1 MKYKNKIESMINSL
15 LYAEI
20 ILTFIIGIYFL
31 YEKNYILSIAWFA
44 AAVIFIILP
53 QYSVSFLIGKHCNRL
68 EDNIKQSAEAIKSLD
83 YDKLKEIEDFDS
95 ICESVKYLKEKFTFI
110 QKNEQM
116 LRDILIIVSRNLELE
131 SFLNEGLPKIMDITN
146 SNGIAFYLVNNS
158 TNKLEIKSSIGLSKS
173 IYSQFDISLG
183 EGFIGQAVNKNK
195 VEVIE
200 NLPDDTIFIAKTFIG
215 KIKPRNLMIVPINDI
230 KEKENVIAV
239 MALSSIYKY
248 NKLQLENIEKIR
260 KYLSYA
266 VINGI
271 YYNRNKRLN
280 NELRFQNQL
289 IQNLNED
296 LEERIQE
303 KTLFLNNV
311 INSIEDIAII
321 SVDTGNNIIMFNKGA
336 EKLLK
341 INKSEAMG
349 KNIKLIVNGDRDA
362 EKGLKKII
370 NEAIYKGRLNEVHD
384 IPKARGGFYSINVEM
399 FALYNNVG
407 ENNGVT
413 MVMRE
418 VNN

>member
-1 MKYKNKIESMINSL
+1 MINSL
-15 LYAEI
+15 LYSEI

-31 YEKNYILSIAWFA
+31 YEKNYILSIVWFA
-44 AAVIFIILP
+44 TSVIFIILP
-53 QYSVSFLIGKHCNRL
+53 QYSVSFLIEKHCNKL
-68 EDNIKQSAEAIKSLD
+68 ENDISQSAEAIKSFD
-83 YDKLKEIEDFDS
+83 YNKLKEIEDFDN
-95 ICESVKYLKEKFTFI
+95 ICDSVKYLKDKFDFI

-131 SFLNEGLPKIMDITN
+131 SFLNEGLPKIMEITN

-183 EGFIGQAVNKNK
+183 EGYIGQAVNKNK

-200 NLPDDTIFIAKTFIG
+200 NLPDDTIFTAKTFIG
-215 KIKPRNLMIVPINDI
+215 KIKPKNLLIVPINDI

-248 NKLQLENIEKIR
+248 NQLQLKNIEKIR
-260 KYLSYA
+260 QYLSYS

-271 YYNRNKRLN
+271 YYNKNKRLN

-296 LEERIQE
+296 LEERIKE

-321 SVDTGNNIIMFNKGA
+321 SVDTGNNIVMFNNGA
-336 EKLLK
+336 EKLIK
-341 INKSEAMG
+341 INKEEAIG
-349 KNIKLIVNGDRDA
+349 KNIKVIVNGDRDA

-370 NEAIYKGRLNEVHD
+370 NETIYKGRLNEVHD
-384 IPKARGGFYSINVEM
+384 IPKAYGGFYSINVEM

-407 ENNGVT
+407 ENNGVA

-418 VNN
+418 VSK